1 LAGKVA
7 GVRVAFTQGLPGS
20 TPAIRVRTS
29 TNLAVGGQTPLVLID
44 GVISKNGL
52 ADLNG
57 NDIESIEV
65 LKGAAS
71 ANTYGSDADNGVI
84 AGTTKRAEDSREGKV
99 SFLTRNEF
107 GTSSIEH
114 YVPLLEHHPF
124 ELNADGTFKVND
136 AGQRLVKDDRY
147 VDNPYPAGTYRNQ
160 LKTNLRSGQT
170 VTNYALLSTR
180 RGSTSVS

>member
-52 ADLNG
+52 ADING
-57 NDIESIEV
+57 NDIENIEV

-71 ANTYGSDADNGVI
+71 ANTYGSDAANGVI
-84 AGTTKRAEDSREGKV
+84 SVTTKRGKDSPEGKA

-107 GTSSIEH
+107 ATSAIED
-114 YVPLLEHHPF
+114 YVPLLELHPYV
-124 ELNADGTFKVND
+124 LNDDGSFKLTS
-136 AGQRLVKDDRY
+136 AGAPIIKDDHY
-147 VDNPYPAGTYRNQ
+147 IDQPYPAGTYRNQ
-160 LKTNLRSGQT
+160 LTENLQSGRN
-170 VTNYALLSTR
+170 VTNYAQISM
-180 RGSTSVS
+180 